1 MTSCHDISSW
11 DDGEDLQSI
20 RFQRIVVGVDGSP
33 NSLAAL
39 RLAGALGLRDG
50 AKLEVVCAY
59 RPYFEAEYPFASGIP
74 SYGPVG
80 EATTREAYPP
90 TNGVVDAAADAYET
104 LERAA
109 RTVFGS
115 MQPSGIAG
123 LELRPVEGS
132 PHDVLTRLALDADLL
147 VVGARG
153 HSGPLGLLL
162 GSTAQACARHAPC
175 PVLVVP
181 AQEHVHDEPTGP
193 DPQQQHRPVTH

>member
-1 MTSCHDISSW
+1 MTTCHDISSW
-11 DDGEDLQSI
+11 DDADRLEPT
-20 RFQRIVVGVDGSP
+20 RFRRIVVGVDGSP

-39 RLAGALGLRDG
+39 RLGGALGARDG
-50 AKLEVVCAY
+50 ARIEAICAY
-59 RPYFEAEYPFASGIP
+59 RPYFEAEYPFSSGLP
-74 SYGPVG
+74 PYGPAG
-80 EATTREAYPP
+80 EGNREVYASPG
-90 TNGVVDAAADAYET
+90 GVVDAAADAFET

-109 RTVFGS
+109 RTAFGATEL
-115 MQPSGIAG
+115 PG
-123 LELRPVEGS
+123 LVLRPVEGS

-181 AQEHVHDEPTGP
+181 AHQVSTSEADEREREHSTVG
-193 DPQQQHRPVTH
+193 